1 MQSIGDFQS
10 FTTSNYGMK
19 MTASPEVKTQSDMS
33 VGDVT
38 PPISETKQ
46 ASNEDKEKIKEPALD
61 LAIEKVNL
69 KLASLDKRIE
79 RSVHAGTKAIIYK
92 VKDTT
97 TNQILS
103 EFPSENVQTII
114 SKLWEVNGLFVDH
127 KL

>member
-10 FTTSNYGMK
+10 VTASNYGMK

-33 VGDVT
+33 VGNGT
-38 PPISETKQ
+38 MPISETEQ
-46 ASNEDKEKIKEPALD
+46 ASNGDKEKIKEPALD